1 MKLSVTQI
9 LSVSSIQVIASIALA
24 VVLFIASTPG
34 MLEQLTA
41 GVFINVVFCMVM
53 LLKPLKQLTTI
64 NNQFQ
69 KGMAA
74 CASIFEI
81 LDQQDED
88 DSGSE
93 KLDRAAGKL
102 EFDDVTF
109 YYQGNRLTR
118 VGSE

>member
-1 MKLSVTQI
+1 MGNLTSSVEQAVKGHKVVIMFGGQEIEQKRFEQKNNHNRQQSMELNVTSI

-34 MLEQLTA
+34 MLEKLTA

-69 KGMAA
+69 
-74 CASIFEI
+74 II
-81 LDQQDED
+81 IY
-88 DSGSE
+88 
-93 KLDRAAGKL
+93 
-102 EFDDVTF
+102 F
-109 YYQGNRLTR
+109 Y
-118 VGSE
+118 